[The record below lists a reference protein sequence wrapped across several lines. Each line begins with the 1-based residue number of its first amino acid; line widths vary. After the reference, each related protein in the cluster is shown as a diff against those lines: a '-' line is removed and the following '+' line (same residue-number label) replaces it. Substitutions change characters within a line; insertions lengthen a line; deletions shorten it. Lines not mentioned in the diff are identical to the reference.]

1 MWDQSGIYSLD
12 AMSGIHNAK
21 TCFIRDVSSLR
32 FLRHDSLYFRIVI
45 PFN

>member
-21 TCFIRDVSSLR
+21 NLFHQGCLIAALPSA
-32 FLRHDSLYFRIVI
+32 
-45 PFN
+45 